1 MRKNKMINMS
11 YCMFENTLKAIEEIN
26 NGFDDN
32 EIDLQ
37 NMSEYER
44 NSFNEISEQSL
55 ILVENIEKY
64 KNRVLEV
71 LNYGSWEEINWEE
84 ISALDLLSEQD

>member
-55 ILVENIEKY
+55 ILIENIKKY

>member
-1 MRKNKMINMS
+1 MI
-11 YCMFENTLKAIEEIN
+11 
-26 NGFDDN
+26 
-32 EIDLQ
+32 
-37 NMSEYER
+37 
-44 NSFNEISEQSL
+44 
-55 ILVENIEKY
+55 NIEKY

>member
-1 MRKNKMINMS
+1 MINMS
-11 YCMFENTLKAIEEIN
+11 YCMFENTLNAIEEIN

-37 NMSEYER
+37 DMSEYER
-44 NSFNEISEQSL
+44 NSFSEISEQSL

-84 ISALDLLSEQD
+84 VSALDLLSEQD

>member
-1 MRKNKMINMS
+1 MINMS

>member
-1 MRKNKMINMS
+1 MINMS

-37 NMSEYER
+37 DMSEYER
-44 NSFNEISEQSL
+44 NSFSEISEQSL

-84 ISALDLLSEQD
+84 VSALDLLSEQD